1 MVLLNKIGEIVMEQ
15 LQKDRNYTGFLIR
28 LIRNEVNS
36 NRFKTRN
43 DLIMF
48 INKINSDLSTVE
60 IANYIRDNGL
70 TFNNQEFNM
79 NINKILQEYD
89 MRNQMQNV
97 VPLTTNQQQ
106 TNTGVPTL
114 NNQNVGAITNN
125 VQSIHTEPV
134 QYVPIT
140 KIDFNK
146 VSKELIEK
154 VNFIIV
160 NPNVNTNDF
169 MVDLVSGNFKNI
181 KDNNIYVVN
190 KNINNGSFELVPKNT
205 IKVRQEHKVENYDV
219 QTNSIPNNL
228 SMFSDEQLQTLINN
242 PNISDVNRKAFSGE
256 LEKRGKE
263 VVKEKSDVKVKTKV
277 KQEDSKL
284 MPQIDNKAFA
294 STVLLTLMSAIFGV
308 VIASILIAS

>member
-36 NRFKTRN
+36 NRFKTKN

-48 INKINSDLSTVE
+48 INKINSDLASVE
-60 IANYIRDNGL
+60 ISNYIRNNGL

-89 MRNQMQNV
+89 MRNNMQQSAV
-97 VPLTTNQQQ
+97 QQ
-106 TNTGVPTL
+106 PIS
-114 NNQNVGAITNN
+114 NNQINS
-125 VQSIHTEPV
+125 VQPIHTEPV

-160 NPNVNTNDF
+160 NPSLNTNDF

-190 KNINNGSFELVPKNT
+190 KNMSNGSFELVPKTVVKVNSEQPKPQQNT
-205 IKVRQEHKVENYDV
+205 
-219 QTNSIPNNL
+219 IPNNL
-228 SMFSDEQLQTLINN
+228 SMFSNEELQTMVNN